1 MLLLKVSI
9 LYWVPLL
16 LLLYLLPENTAAT
29 SSSLAP
35 SPSTCEAVDAD
46 TERPSWEQIEANVGQ
61 AVAGVSREVAS
72 LIIFKSPNSLDF
84 LQYSMQ
90 P

>member
-16 LLLYLLPENTAAT
+16 LLLYLLPKNTAAT

-35 SPSTCEAVDAD
+35 SSSTCEAVDAD
-46 TERPSWEQIEANVGQ
+46 AERPSWEQIDAKVEQ
-61 AVAGVSREVAS
+61 AVAGVTREVA
-72 LIIFKSPNSLDF
+72 
-84 LQYSMQ
+84 
-90 P
+90 